1 MSEIH
6 QIYLSCSFYIFKK
19 IQTLIYF
26 LKVFL
31 LSFFCFVCIQI
42 CASMAWGVLLI
53 SAVKTQSHV
62 IRLIQPWTKYM
73 ELFPQ
78 TGLVHILSTSPVL
91 LCGCFV
97 QVLS

>member
-26 LKVFL
+26 VSLSVVFFL
-31 LSFFCFVCIQI
+31 LCVYPNLCFNGLG
-42 CASMAWGVLLI
+42 SPPYI

-62 IRLIQPWTKYM
+62 IRLIQSWTKYM
-73 ELFPQ
+73 ELFP
-78 TGLVHILSTSPVL
+78 
-91 LCGCFV
+91 
-97 QVLS
+97 